1 MRVLFIFVPDD
12 IILNMSELSE
22 YYIEQEIK
30 NTAMTAQVAKLF
42 IGCIVETSLGFF
54 LLYYYYIICF
64 HILHY
69 NSNRMY
75 IIFSWE

>member
-54 LLYYYYIICF
+54 LLYY
-64 HILHY
+64 
-69 NSNRMY
+69 
-75 IIFSWE
+75 